1 MASTGFAVDDGS
13 RIMQQSVHIHTST
26 DSASAAVALS
36 AVHSDITSF
45 YSIDKTAEHIQNH
58 GFRRIAL
65 QFPDS
70 MLPDSIQVQKHLCTA
85 LASRG
90 YPIER
95 IFVLGDTSYGSCCV
109 DEVAGHH
116 LLADCVVHYGR
127 ACLSPTSSL
136 PVIYVFGN
144 VPSDAA
150 EIAAGFTTVLASVDA
165 SATHVLLYEPCY
177 EHQAAAVAAALRS
190 SYPHLDVL
198 CSTMRTIYHPDT
210 LAAEGEPFTFIGG
223 LTIPL
228 SPSRTFSPSTVL
240 LYVGTESPHLTNIL
254 LRAGDTVCVSYD
266 PQTKVARREGT
277 TINRTLNRRYF
288 LVQKA
293 KEAQI
298 IGILMGTL
306 GVANCLNVVQKLQTL
321 IAKSGRKS
329 YTFVVGKINV
339 PKLSNFAE
347 IDVFCLVAC
356 AENSLLD
363 NAEFFKPIVTPYELH
378 LALTHGDSEWSGQ
391 YKADFQEVLPS
402 LVAAAD
408 DMEDEGSPDE
418 PYFSLVT
425 GKYHQNQRHGT
436 AADCGEGDDMEGTS
450 STALVSKAGTQQL
463 TTYRSEAGEFLAT
476 REYRGLEPP
485 SFIALAFQN
494 FSLPPGDF
502 ILLRQLALGTL
513 SPLQLPP
520 VRLDSMSYRGSFVA
534 PPLSTTSVSIEL
546 YTNSSSDAATP
557 PTGRNVVKPCRGE
570 FEIIGYNTHL
580 EGGNGKESVCG
591 TDESIEVA
599 CFNDINPI
607 HRFMYLRSGAI
618 ARLIIQRGQSLF
630 GCTGW
635 LIGTQGHL
643 VTNNHCIQD
652 AADAANTRIEF
663 LAQATLCPD
672 ITTSSGMCD
681 RQMACPGEIYSNAT
695 KEFVTTSVDLDYTLI
710 RLDPSVVGR
719 YGMLKLRAFASVV
732 GEPVYSVTHPLAW
745 GKRMQYKKNG
755 SLAAVVAMGKT
766 ELQYMLDT
774 RKMSSGSPILSL
786 QDHSVVALHHA
797 GLENCPNFGV
807 RSDIIVKDLR
817 AKKLL
822 PDNSTID
829 G

>member
-58 GFRRIAL
+58 GFRRIA
-65 QFPDS
+65 
-70 MLPDSIQVQKHLCTA
+70 
-85 LASRG
+85 
-90 YPIER
+90 
-95 IFVLGDTSYGSCCV
+95 
-109 DEVAGHH
+109 
-116 LLADCVVHYGR
+116 
-127 ACLSPTSSL
+127 
-136 PVIYVFGN
+136 
-144 VPSDAA
+144 
-150 EIAAGFTTVLASVDA
+150 
-165 SATHVLLYEPCY
+165 
-177 EHQAAAVAAALRS
+177 
-190 SYPHLDVL
+190 
-198 CSTMRTIYHPDT
+198 
-210 LAAEGEPFTFIGG
+210 
-223 LTIPL
+223 
-228 SPSRTFSPSTVL
+228 PSTVL

-321 IAKSGRKS
+321 IAKYTSAVLGRKS

-463 TTYRSEAGEFLAT
+463 TTYRSEAG
-476 REYRGLEPP
+476 
-485 SFIALAFQN
+485 I
-494 FSLPPGDF
+494 
-502 ILLRQLALGTL
+502 
-513 SPLQLPP
+513 
-520 VRLDSMSYRGSFVA
+520 
-534 PPLSTTSVSIEL
+534 L

-591 TDESIEVA
+591 TDESIEVS

-829 G
+829 A